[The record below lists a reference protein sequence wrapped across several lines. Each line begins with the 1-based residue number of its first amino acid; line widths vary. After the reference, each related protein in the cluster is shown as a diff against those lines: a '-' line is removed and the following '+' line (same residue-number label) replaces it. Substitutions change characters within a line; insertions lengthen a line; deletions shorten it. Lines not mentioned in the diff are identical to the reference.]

1 LDKPCTGT
9 DSIVQRTEGTNE
21 MPKLLTA
28 AVLASGAALATAAGA
43 TAAPAQ
49 PTTTADKNIVE
60 TAVAAGDFTTLV
72 GLVQRAGLADALSG
86 DDKLTVFAPT
96 DEAFSKVPA
105 ATLKKLGRKPKLLRR
120 VLKYHVVA
128 GDVKAASIVE
138 RRSVRTL
145 AGAKIKIR
153 VRDGN
158 VRLNRSANVVKTDIA
173 ASNGTIHVIDRVLLP
188 PRRG

>member
-1 LDKPCTGT
+1 
-9 DSIVQRTEGTNE
+9 

-28 AVLASGAALATAAGA
+28 LVLASGIALVTAAGT
-43 TAAPAQ
+43 TAAPARS
-49 PTTTADKNIVE
+49 AAAAEKNIVE

-72 GLVQRAGLADALSG
+72 ALVEKAGLAGALSG

-96 DEAFSKVPA
+96 DEAFTKVPE
-105 ATLKKLGRKPKLLRR
+105 ATLEKLGRKPKLLRR

-128 GDVKAASIVE
+128 GDLKAADIVG

-158 VRLNRSANVVKTDIA
+158 VRLNRSAKVVQADIA
-173 ASNGTIHVIDRVLLP
+173 ASNGTIHVINRVLLP
-188 PRRG
+188 PRNR

>member
-1 LDKPCTGT
+1 
-9 DSIVQRTEGTNE
+9 
-21 MPKLLTA
+21 MPKLFTA
-28 AVLASGAALATAAGA
+28 VAVASGAALATAAGA
-43 TAAPAQ
+43 TAAPPQ
-49 PTTTADKNIVE
+49 PTAAAEKNIVE
-60 TAVAAGDFTTLV
+60 TAVAAGDFTTLT
-72 GLVQRAGLADALSG
+72 GLVQKAGLVDALSG

-105 ATLKKLGRKPKLLRR
+105 ATLEKLGRKPKLLRR

-128 GDVKAASIVE
+128 GDVKAASIVK

-153 VRDGN
+153 VGDGT

-188 PRRG
+188 PRRR

>member
-1 LDKPCTGT
+1 MRD
-9 DSIVQRTEGTNE
+9 
-21 MPKLLTA
+21 PKLLTA
-28 AVLASGAALATAAGA
+28 AVLASGAALATAAGTTA
-43 TAAPAQ
+43 AAPAQ
-49 PTTTADKNIVE
+49 RTAAAEKNIVE

-72 GLVQRAGLADALSG
+72 ALVEKAGLAKTLSG
-86 DDKLTVFAPT
+86 EAKLTVFAPT
-96 DEAFSKVPA
+96 DKAFSKVPKA
-105 ATLKKLGRKPKLLRR
+105 KLEKFARSPKLLRR

-128 GDVKAASIVE
+128 GDLKAADIVG

-158 VRLNRSANVVKTDIA
+158 VRLNRSANVVQADIA

-188 PRRG
+188 PRRR

>member
-1 LDKPCTGT
+1 MK
-9 DSIVQRTEGTNE
+9 
-21 MPKLLTA
+21 KLLTA
-28 AVLASGAALATAAGA
+28 VVLASGTALATTAGGA
-43 TAAPAQ
+43 SAEPTTAAQ
-49 PTTTADKNIVE
+49 KNIVE

-72 GLVQRAGLADALSG
+72 ALVEKAGLADDLAG

-96 DEAFSKVPA
+96 DKAFSKVSA
-105 ATLKKLGRKPKLLRR
+105 AKLEKLGRKPKLLRR

-128 GDVKAASIVE
+128 GDLKAADIVE

-158 VRLNRSANVVKTDIA
+158 VEE
-173 ASNGTIHVIDRVLLP
+173 VLLREPAGRRERGGEDRGEQHGECSP
-188 PRRG
+188 PNAPPA

>member
-1 LDKPCTGT
+1 M
-9 DSIVQRTEGTNE
+9 S
-21 MPKLLTA
+21 KLLP
-28 AVLASGAALATAAGA
+28 AVILAGGAALATAAGT

-49 PTTTADKNIVE
+49 RAPAAEKNIVE

-72 GLVQRAGLADALSG
+72 ALVKKARLADTLSG
-86 DDKLTVFAPT
+86 DDSLTVFAPT
-96 DEAFSKVPA
+96 DEAFSKVPE
-105 ATLKKLGRKPKLLRR
+105 ATLEKLGRKPRQLRR

-128 GDVKAASIVE
+128 RDLKAADIVE

-153 VRDGN
+153 VRGGN
-158 VRLNRSANVVKTDIA
+158 VQLNRSAKVVQADIA

-188 PRRG
+188 PRRR

>member
-1 LDKPCTGT
+1 
-9 DSIVQRTEGTNE
+9 

-28 AVLASGAALATAAGA
+28 AILASGAALATAVGA

-49 PTTTADKNIVE
+49 PTAVAEKNIVE

-72 GLVQRAGLADALSG
+72 GLVEKAGLADALSG

-105 ATLKKLGRKPKLLRR
+105 ATLEKLGRKPKLLRR

-128 GDVKAASIVE
+128 GDLKAANIVE

-153 VRDGN
+153 VRHGN
-158 VRLNRSANVVKTDIA
+158 VRLNRSANVVQADIA

-188 PRRG
+188 PRRR

>member
-1 LDKPCTGT
+1 
-9 DSIVQRTEGTNE
+9 

-28 AVLASGAALATAAGA
+28 AAVVAASGAALATAAG
-43 TAAPAQ
+43 TSAAPSQ
-49 PTTTADKNIVE
+49 PAAVADKNIVE

-72 GLVQRAGLADALSG
+72 GLVKEAGLVDALSG

-105 ATLKKLGRKPKLLRR
+105 ATLKKLGSKPKLLRR

-128 GDVKAASIVE
+128 GDVKAADIVD

-158 VRLNRSANVVKTDIA
+158 VRLNRSATVVQADIG

-188 PRRG
+188 PRRR

>member
-1 LDKPCTGT
+1 
-9 DSIVQRTEGTNE
+9 

-28 AVLASGAALATAAGA
+28 AVLASGVALATATG
-43 TAAPAQ
+43 TNAAPAHS
-49 PTTTADKNIVE
+49 TAAAEKNIVE

-72 GLVQRAGLADALSG
+72 GLVEKAGLAGALSG

-96 DEAFSKVPA
+96 DEAFSKVPK
-105 ATLKKLGRKPKLLRR
+105 ATLEKLGRKPKLLRR

-128 GDVKAASIVE
+128 GDLKAADIVD

-158 VRLNRSANVVKTDIA
+158 VRLNRSAKVVKADIA
-173 ASNGTIHVIDRVLLP
+173 ASNGTIQ
-188 PRRG
+188 

>member
-1 LDKPCTGT
+1 
-9 DSIVQRTEGTNE
+9 
-21 MPKLLTA
+21 MPKLLTTVA
-28 AVLASGAALATAAGA
+28 LASGVALATAAGA

-49 PTTTADKNIVE
+49 PTAAAEKNIVE

-72 GLVQRAGLADALSG
+72 ALVQKAGLADALSG

-105 ATLKKLGRKPKLLRR
+105 ATLEKLGHKPKLLRR

-128 GDVKAASIVE
+128 GDLKAAAVVK

-188 PRRG
+188 PRRR

>member
-1 LDKPCTGT
+1 M
-9 DSIVQRTEGTNE
+9 RN
-21 MPKLLTA
+21 PKLLTA
-28 AVLASGAALATAAGA
+28 AVLASGAALATAAGT

-49 PTTTADKNIVE
+49 PTAAAEKNIVE
-60 TAVAAGDFTTLV
+60 TAVAAGKFTTLV
-72 GLVQRAGLADALSG
+72 ALVEKAGLAKALSG
-86 DDKLTVFAPT
+86 DGKLTVFAPT
-96 DEAFSKVPA
+96 DEAFSKVPKA
-105 ATLKKLGRKPKLLRR
+105 KLDKLARKPKLLRR

-128 GDVKAASIVE
+128 GDLKAADIVG

-158 VRLNRSANVVKTDIA
+158 VRLNRSANVVQADIA

-188 PRRG
+188 PRRR

>member
-1 LDKPCTGT
+1 
-9 DSIVQRTEGTNE
+9 

-28 AVLASGAALATAAGA
+28 AVLASSAALATAAGT

-49 PTTTADKNIVE
+49 PTAAAEKNIVE

-72 GLVQRAGLADALSG
+72 GLVEKAGLADALSG

-96 DEAFSKVPA
+96 DEAFSNVPKA
-105 ATLKKLGRKPKLLRR
+105 KLEKLGRKPKLLRR

-128 GDVKAASIVE
+128 GDLKAADIVG
-138 RRSVRTL
+138 RSSVRTL

-158 VRLNRSANVVKTDIA
+158 VRLNRSANVVKADIA

-188 PRRG
+188 PRRR

>member
-1 LDKPCTGT
+1 
-9 DSIVQRTEGTNE
+9 

-28 AVLASGAALATAAGA
+28 AVLASGVALVTAAGS

-49 PTTTADKNIVE
+49 PAAAAAEKNIVE

-72 GLVQRAGLADALSG
+72 GLVESAGLADELSG

-96 DEAFSKVPA
+96 DEAFSNVPK
-105 ATLKKLGRKPKLLRR
+105 ATLEKLGRKPKLLRR

-128 GDVKAASIVE
+128 GNLEAADIAQ

-153 VRDGN
+153 VRDGD
-158 VRLNRSANVVKTDIA
+158 VRLNRSAKVVQADIA
-173 ASNGTIHVIDRVLLP
+173 ASNGTIHVINRVLLP
-188 PRRG
+188 PRSR

>member
-1 LDKPCTGT
+1 
-9 DSIVQRTEGTNE
+9 

-43 TAAPAQ
+43 AAAPAQ
-49 PTTTADKNIVE
+49 PTTVADKNIVE

-128 GDVKAASIVE
+128 GDVKAADVVG

-188 PRRG
+188 PRRR

>member
-1 LDKPCTGT
+1 
-9 DSIVQRTEGTNE
+9 
-21 MPKLLTA
+21 MPKLITA
-28 AVLASGAALATAAGA
+28 AVLASGAALATATGA

-49 PTTTADKNIVE
+49 PAVAAEKNIVE
-60 TAVAAGDFTTLV
+60 TAVAAGEFTTLV
-72 GLVQRAGLADALSG
+72 GLVEKAGLAGALSG

-96 DEAFSKVPA
+96 DEAFSKVPE
-105 ATLKKLGRKPKLLRR
+105 ATIEKLGRKPKLLRR

-128 GDVKAASIVE
+128 GNLEAADIVQ

-158 VRLNRSANVVKTDIA
+158 VRLNRSAKVIQADIA
-173 ASNGTIHVIDRVLLP
+173 ASNGTIHVINRVLLP
-188 PRRG
+188 PRRR

>member
-1 LDKPCTGT
+1 
-9 DSIVQRTEGTNE
+9 

-28 AVLASGAALATAAGA
+28 AVVASGAALATAAGA
-43 TAAPAQ
+43 SAAPA
-49 PTTTADKNIVE
+49 PSTAAADKNLVE
-60 TAVAAGDFTTLV
+60 TAVAAGEFTTLV
-72 GLVQRAGLADALSG
+72 DLVQKAGLAGALSG
-86 DDKLTVFAPT
+86 DKKLTVFAPT

-128 GDVKAASIVE
+128 GDVKAADVVK

-145 AGAKIKIR
+145 AGPKIKIS

-158 VRLNRSANVVKTDIA
+158 VRLNRSANVVTTDIA

-188 PRRG
+188 PRRR